1 MQKPIA
7 IIAGEPNSISSEII
21 FKCWKSRKKFKH
33 KPFIIIGS
41 INLLNL
47 QKKKLKYKIPL
58 KQINHNFKK
67 KDLISNKLLVCNI
80 EFNQKSAFEKISD
93 KSNKYIF
100 KSFECALKLIKEKK
114 ILGLINCPVVKEFL
128 FKKEHHGITE
138 YLGKKA
144 GIKGNEVMLIYNK
157 KLSVSPLTTHIPLS
171 MVSKKL
177 KKLII
182 INKVK
187 TINAFYKKNFKKKPK
202 IAILGLNP
210 HNSFGQ
216 KKTQERKIIF
226 PAINEIKKKGIKVF
240 GPISTDTSF
249 MINNKKKFDVIFGM
263 YHDQVLTPFKALFK
277 YNAVN
282 ITLGLPYI
290 RVSPDHGIAKDI
302 IGKNIASPN
311 SLMHSIKFFNNIN

>member
-114 ILGLINCPVVKEFL
+114 YWV
-128 FKKEHHGITE
+128 
-138 YLGKKA
+138 
-144 GIKGNEVMLIYNK
+144 
-157 KLSVSPLTTHIPLS
+157 
-171 MVSKKL
+171 
-177 KKLII
+177 
-182 INKVK
+182 
-187 TINAFYKKNFKKKPK
+187 
-202 IAILGLNP
+202 
-210 HNSFGQ
+210 
-216 KKTQERKIIF
+216 
-226 PAINEIKKKGIKVF
+226 
-240 GPISTDTSF
+240 
-249 MINNKKKFDVIFGM
+249 
-263 YHDQVLTPFKALFK
+263 
-277 YNAVN
+277 
-282 ITLGLPYI
+282 
-290 RVSPDHGIAKDI
+290 
-302 IGKNIASPN
+302 
-311 SLMHSIKFFNNIN
+311 